1 MRLKQWLRGRTADVL
16 APSSQDRA
24 QRVMAQSLRS
34 FSGMC
39 LKVAD
44 FIDSQRMTRAGADT
58 QGAFLERL
66 DRRPEPPAPPAPRKD
81 GLERS

>member
-24 QRVMAQSLRS
+24 QRVMAQSLRTV
-34 FSGMC
+34 SGVC

-44 FIDSQRMTRAGADT
+44 FLDSQRMQRAGADT
-58 QGAFLERL
+58 PGAFLERL
-66 DRRPEPPAPPAPRKD
+66 DRRERGGTDRPPR
-81 GLERS
+81 

>member
-1 MRLKQWLRGRTADVL
+1 MRLKHWLRGRTANVL
-16 APSSQDRA
+16 APASQDRA
-24 QRVMAQSLRS
+24 QRVMAQSLRT

-44 FIDSQRMTRAGADT
+44 FLDSQRMQRAGADT

-66 DRRPEPPAPPAPRKD
+66 DRREAQGGPELPR
-81 GLERS
+81 R